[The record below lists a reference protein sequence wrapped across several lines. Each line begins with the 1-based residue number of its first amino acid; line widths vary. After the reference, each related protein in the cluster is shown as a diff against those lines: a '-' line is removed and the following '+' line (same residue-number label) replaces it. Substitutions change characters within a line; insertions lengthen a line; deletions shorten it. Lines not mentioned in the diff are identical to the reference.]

1 MAIAVP
7 LLTAHFEVKDAERDG
22 VRPICADERVAAP
35 AGKPFLHLGNG
46 LGELRPD
53 VVAETPVALPWAFTI
68 AVPSEMV

>member
-1 MAIAVP
+1 MVSDQYAGANAQQP
-7 LLTAHFEVKDAERDG
+7 
-22 VRPICADERVAAP
+22 P
-35 AGKPFLHLGNG
+35 AGKSFLHLGNG

>member
-1 MAIAVP
+1 VSDQYAGAN
-7 LLTAHFEVKDAERDG
+7 AW
-22 VRPICADERVAAP
+22 RPP
-35 AGKPFLHLGNG
+35 AGKSCLHLGNR

>member
-1 MAIAVP
+1 MR
-7 LLTAHFEVKDAERDG
+7 LDTKDAERDG
-22 VRPICADERVAAP
+22 VRPVCGGKRAAAP
-35 AGKPFLHLGNG
+35 AGKSFLHLGNG

>member
-1 MAIAVP
+1 MSDQYAGAN
-7 LLTAHFEVKDAERDG
+7 AW
-22 VRPICADERVAAP
+22 RPP
-35 AGKPFLHLGNG
+35 AGRSFLHLGNR